1 MRILKIAA
9 IALLL
14 CSSGHVAAKERELA
28 SDGNTIRITISDN
41 YRCSTNAPVKV
52 TTRSADYFEKGAID
66 IQKRVALVSGAILGF
81 ECPKIQT
88 IEISGYTDGVKIFS
102 ANAGRSK
109 NWAIETA
116 PAPLEKKAL
125 FLSLREPSFFVL
137 GSIDGELKPYEKV
150 TGFTE
155 TYQFNYFEEQAR
167 RFAAV
172 VDGNLK
178 NFRLYLTDPGYD
190 LGSFED
196 ALSHFQSI
204 LNSIERYKP
213 EQFRSYEAVYNEVS
227 DNLKDQYW
235 SSRARELLDKPENT
249 IAESLYAA
257 DNAAKKTK
265 TSDFINF
272 LDKKSYA
279 WLSERVQWIE
289 GDLEEAPLFE
299 VQIAQN
305 ILSELPPSEKITQLS
320 TTASLIVQKRPSL
333 SAAIQSR
340 ITALEDIAFEAS
352 KDAGSDY
359 DEVDSII
366 ETAYT
371 LSEEFE
377 EAGFA
382 ENANNLVARS
392 VSYIETML
400 ADRLP
405 AYEQYLNG
413 LQFDAETATA
423 LQQQALVFEE
433 LSVDFE
439 GFSAYQKIT
448 DDSLKLNKTS
458 ICEGILKNAS
468 ANSSDFQKIIF
479 VGDEEFELSTLA
491 CDLYENGH
499 IVTKFSKGWTPGLFT
514 LGIQESEGD
523 EKSFQLKADN
533 VITGQNL
540 KIQSRLGEEET
551 PISSDEWAEYISQLL
566 VPPPSGKPDAKGIRE
581 CDRLAADPNDPNRL
595 GQGVD
600 LVNGDIDLDTF
611 DRAIDACIAAVED
624 DPNDVRQQYQ
634 LGRLLW
640 VLGDHDTAGEYIELA
655 ASADYAPAIFYK
667 AEMLFANSDDPDAF
681 IDALD
686 LFEKAGKLGYAPGA
700 AMVKEL
706 NPEGL
711 DFFKEIPRPTNKQ
724 MLAAI
729 SSKNKGK
736 SVSMFGISASAKMVD
751 VKVNDC
757 FQTSANEFSCEYK
770 PILKCGMSGMG
781 NDPMARFMSMAM
793 QADCNSAYPKFSTF
807 RKLSDGNWKEIPSK

>member
-1 MRILKIAA
+1 MRLLKATV
-9 IALLL
+9 IALML
-14 CSSGHVAAKERELA
+14 CCSGPVSAKERELA
-28 SDGNTIRITISDN
+28 SEGDTVRITIPDN
-41 YRCSTNAPVKV
+41 YRCGVTAPIKV
-52 TTRSADYFEKGAID
+52 TTQSADYFEKGALD
-66 IQKRVALVSGAILGF
+66 VQKRIALISGAILGF

-88 IEISGYTDGVKIFS
+88 LEISGYTDGVMIFS
-102 ANAGRSK
+102 ANAKSSES
-109 NWAIETA
+109 WAIETA

-137 GSIDGELKPYEKV
+137 GGIDGELKPYENV
-150 TGFTE
+150 TGFKE
-155 TYQFNYFEEQAR
+155 TYQYNYFEEQAR
-167 RFAAV
+167 RFATV
-172 VDGNLK
+172 IDGNLE
-178 NFRLYLTDPGYD
+178 NFKSYLTDPGYD
-190 LGSFED
+190 LGSFEE
-196 ALSHFQSI
+196 ALSHFRSI

-213 EQFRSYEAVYNEVS
+213 DQFLAYKAVYDEVS

-235 SSRARELLDKPENT
+235 SSRARELLDNPENT
-249 IAESLYAA
+249 ISESLYAA
-257 DNAAKKTK
+257 DNAAKNTN
-265 TSDFINF
+265 TADFVNF
-272 LDKKSYA
+272 LDERSNA
-279 WLSERVQWIE
+279 WLSERIQWIE
-289 GDLEEAPLFE
+289 QDLAEAPLFE
-299 VQIAQN
+299 VQIAQD
-305 ILSELPPSEKITQLS
+305 ILKELPPPEKVTQLS
-320 TTASLIVQKRPSL
+320 TTASFLTQKRPIL
-333 SAAIQSR
+333 STAVQSR
-340 ITALEDIAFEAS
+340 LTALEDIAFEAS
-352 KDAGSDY
+352 KAAGSDY

-377 EAGFA
+377 EAGFT

-392 VSYIETML
+392 VSYIEIML

-439 GFSAYQKIT
+439 GFAAYQKMT

-458 ICEGILKNAS
+458 ICEGILKNTSAS
-468 ANSSDFQKIIF
+468 SSDFQKIIL

-523 EKSFQLKADN
+523 EKHFQLKADN

-551 PISSDEWAEYISQLL
+551 PISSDDWADYISRLL

-729 SSKNKGK
+729 SSKRKGK
-736 SVSMFGISASAKMVD
+736 TISMFGISASSKMVD

-770 PILKCGMSGMG
+770 PILRCGMSGLG
-781 NDPMARFMSMAM
+781 NDPMARLMSQAM
-793 QADCNSAYPKFSTF
+793 QADCNSVYPKFSTF
-807 RKLSDGNWKEIPSK
+807 RKLSDGKWKEIPSK